1 MSEKNERIQKE
12 KDEVE
17 AKLLS
22 KKKEMKEAE
31 QSYLKQISMLEKD
44 KAILTEKLN
53 SLEIKKKELME
64 NYEREIENLNNTY
77 KSIRDEKLKDSDYSG
92 LQIDELRRKCGSLEL
107 LVSEKQSTYEKDKL
121 LWEGKF
127 KFLETQ
133 KEQKRK
139 HLSLKMSSSLL
150 PFMN

>member
-92 LQIDELRRKCGSLEL
+92 LQIDELRRKCGSLE
-107 LVSEKQSTYEKDKL
+107 K
-121 LWEGKF
+121 
-127 KFLETQ
+127 
-133 KEQKRK
+133 
-139 HLSLKMSSSLL
+139 
-150 PFMN
+150 